1 MTVPTDADV
10 AKTVARALL
19 RAGCVSL
26 KADEPF
32 RLPSGWTSPVYMDC
46 RRLISFPAIRRK
58 IVSLGVDLLRARGC
72 LDGVASL
79 AGGET
84 SGIAL
89 AAWFAETLDLPLQ
102 YVRKKPVGRSQIE
115 GVMKAGEQVL
125 LIDDVMAGGRS
136 ATKFCRALVAA
147 GAIVKDVFVIFDYG
161 TFPTRDLLGA
171 IGLRAHSLATWADV
185 VAVAREDGTFKTQ
198 ALVEIE
204 AFLRDPAAWSEAH
217 GGIASAAGVN

>member
-1 MTVPTDADV
+1 MTVTANADV
-10 AKTVARALL
+10 SKTVARALL
-19 RAGCVSL
+19 HAGCVRL

-46 RRLISFPAIRRK
+46 RRLISFPAVRRR
-58 IVSLGVDLLRARGC
+58 IVSLGIDLLRARGC
-72 LDGVASL
+72 LDGIASL

-89 AAWFAETLDLPLQ
+89 AAWFAEALDLPLQ

-136 ATKFCRALVAA
+136 AAKFCRALVAA

-161 TFPTRDLLGA
+161 TFPTRDVLGA
-171 IGLRAHSLATWADV
+171 MHVRAQSLATWADV
-185 VAVAREDGTFKTQ
+185 VAVAREDGTFDAQ
-198 ALVEIE
+198 ALAEIE
-204 AFLRDPAAWSEAH
+204 AFLRDPPAWSEAH
-217 GGIASAAGVN
+217 GGIASAAGMN